1 MIELNTLSIKRNF
14 DDVDKAIKEVR
25 SILPE
30 LEEVLNSSYI
40 DPITNLLDEYE
51 CHLRED
57 IEPLLEAYDEYED
70 YYSRKE
76 NES

>member
-1 MIELNTLSIKRNF
+1 MINLNTLSIKRNF
-14 DDVDKAIKEVR
+14 DDVDKAIKVLR
-25 SILPE
+25 DILPN
-30 LEEVLNSSYI
+30 LEEVLNSEYTDAI
-40 DPITNLLDEYE
+40 NGLLDEYE

-57 IEPLLEAYDEYED
+57 IEPLMEAYEEYED